1 MPASLRDF
9 FGEVYRPIKLR
20 GRSPLTIQGYDEAIR
35 VYERY
40 WRSLEP
46 PGRAALPVPAEAL
59 LDELVG
65 GYLLSRT
72 DISPASRNKDL
83 RYLSALSK
91 LAAEK
96 GLIAKPLGLKE
107 EDEPKRK
114 PRCWSVEELEK
125 LLAVISAMNTPKN
138 RRLLRY
144 RRSRI
149 GDTPAAY
156 WWLALILVVYN
167 TGVRISA
174 VMSILVEDLDL
185 VRGTVLI
192 RAENQ
197 KDKEDQEVSLIPETL
212 AALQLVKPERL
223 TRLFQEWP
231 FDKAKA
237 TGTHRK
243 HRWSTLTHHLSVLLE
258 AAGLPTT
265 RRDKFHKLRKTFC
278 TQVAR
283 KRGKETA
290 RELMGHSSQ
299 SVTDV
304 YIDPR
309 FMELPSVADIISRP
323 RVEFQLRL
331 IKSEDQPPQDPP
343 AAKVG

>member
-9 FGEVYRPIKLR
+9 LDGTYRPIKLR
-20 GRSPLTIQGYDEAIR
+20 GCSPLTLQGYEEAVR
-35 VYERY
+35 LFERY
-40 WRSLEP
+40 WRTVDP
-46 PGRAALPVPAEAL
+46 PAREKLPVPVEAL
-59 LDELVG
+59 ADEAVG
-65 GYLLSRT
+65 GFLLSRT
-72 DISPASRNKDL
+72 DVEPPTRNKHL
-83 RYLSALSK
+83 RYLAALSK
-91 LAAEK
+91 LAASK
-96 GLIAKPLGLKE
+96 GLLACPLSLRE

-114 PRCWSVEELEK
+114 PRCWSIEELEA
-125 LLAVISAMNTPKN
+125 LIAVASTMNDPKQK
-138 RRLLRY
+138 RLLRY

-156 WWLALILVVYN
+156 WWMALLLVVYN

-174 VMSILVEDLDL
+174 VMSIHVEDLDL

-197 KDKEDQEVSLIPETL
+197 KDKEDQEISLIPEAL
-212 AALQLVKPERL
+212 AALQLLKPERL

-237 TGTHRK
+237 TGVHRK
-243 HRWSTLTHHLSVLLE
+243 HRWATLTQHLSVLLQ

-265 RRDKFHKLRKTFC
+265 RRDKFHKLRRTFC

-290 RELMGHSSQ
+290 RELMGHSTQ
-299 SVTDV
+299 AVTDI

-323 RVEFQLRL
+323 KVEFQLRL
-331 IKSEDQPPQDPP
+331 IKTEDRPPQDPP
-343 AAKVG
+343 AKVG

>member
-1 MPASLRDF
+1 MPASVKDF
-9 FGEVYRPIKLR
+9 LETVFRPIKLR
-20 GRSPLTIQGYDEAIR
+20 GKSPLTAEGYDEVVR

-40 WRSLEP
+40 WRLQRPE
-46 PGRAALPVPAEAL
+46 RAGQPLPCEAL
-59 LDELVG
+59 ADEPIGL
-65 GYLLSRT
+65 YLLSRM
-72 DISPASRNKDL
+72 DLSPGTRNKHL
-83 RYLSALSK
+83 RYLASLSK

-96 GLIAKPLGLKE
+96 GFIPRPLSLKE

-114 PRCWSVEELEK
+114 PRCWSIEEVEQ
-125 LLAVISAMNTPKN
+125 LLAVIAGMNHSTRP
-138 RRLLRY
+138 RLLRY

-149 GDTPAAY
+149 GDTPACY
-156 WWLALILVVYN
+156 WWMALILLVYN

-174 VMSILVEDLDL
+174 IMSIHVEDLDL
-185 VRGTVLI
+185 VRGTVLV

-197 KDKEDQEVSLIPETL
+197 KDKEDQEFSLMPETI
-212 AALQLVKPERL
+212 AALQLLKPERL

-237 TGTHRK
+237 TGIHRK
-243 HRWSTLTHHLSVLLE
+243 HRWSTLTQHLSILLA

-265 RRDKFHKLRKTFC
+265 RRDKFHKIRRTFC

-283 KRGKETA
+283 KRGKEIA
-290 RELMGHSSQ
+290 REVMGHSTQ
-299 SVTDV
+299 QVTDA

-309 FMELPSVADIISRP
+309 YMELPSVAEILTRP
-323 RVEFQLRL
+323 KVEFQLRL
-331 IKSEDQPPQDPP
+331 IKTEDRPPEDPP